1 MMKLK
6 EQDLT
11 PKQMLQRLPIALA
24 KVKDGNNSESLL
36 NEIRQIAYSFYQSKQ
51 ITKKYTITQS
61 NLSNYKMDTI
71 FMNSENSKTSMSHVL
86 ILKLTNNL
94 DLRIGETIIALSNL
108 SIYYTWKN
116 IKSSYNNNTF
126 NISAP
131 IWNDKFELPD
141 GSYSVSDIQDF
152 FEYILKKHRENTDK
166 HSVQRYVNKTENR
179 VTFKIKDGYSLEL
192 VTPETMKLLGSTKNK
207 KTKDKNGENVPH
219 LEITEV
225 VLVHCNIVNKNY
237 QPDSRVLYTFVPNK
251 PFGSL
256 LEISPTNNIFLKAFN
271 SEYPN
276 IKVWFTDQNRQPLE
290 IENNNFK
297 NGN

>member
-237 QPDSRVLYTFVPNK
+237 QQDSRVLYTFVPNK